1 MVQPVF
7 GSFLQSNSSLLIG
20 QTGIPADLCEEEY
33 GRSSHR
39 VIYQYTV
46 ILSVGKTL
54 ISDIATVTRL
64 F

>member
-20 QTGIPADLCEEEY
+20 QTGIPADLCEEY